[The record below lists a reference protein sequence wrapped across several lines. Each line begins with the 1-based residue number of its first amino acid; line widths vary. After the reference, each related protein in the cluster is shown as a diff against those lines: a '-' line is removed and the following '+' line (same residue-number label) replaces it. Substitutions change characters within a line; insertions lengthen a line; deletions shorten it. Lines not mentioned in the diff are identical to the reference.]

1 MAAPLTFKPLPV
13 DHKKELQKRLEAA
26 PVEHGEALL
35 VLWDLLQT
43 AHDQGILDLLDGMVS
58 AKDTIAITI
67 AKYAKT
73 PEGIAAIRNLLATV
87 KLLGQLDPEVL
98 DKKSDSRAPGRTP
111 ATVSVATLPALYQ
124 CGQPAGP
131 LIYDP
136 AASGAGT
143 VAKVGSSA
151 SPSCATSAWQRIVS
165 YHPTRRCPHR
175 WRCYL
180 RPR

>member
-13 DHKKELQKRLEAA
+13 DHKKELARRLEAA

-73 PEGIAAIRNLLATV
+73 PEGIAAIRNLLTAV
-87 KLLGQLDPEVL
+87 KILGSIEPELLEHLSSAITSASAEQKRETKPPSLFALAKRAVSE
-98 DKKSDSRAPGRTP
+98 DSRRGLSFATMVLAGLGRG
-111 ATVSVATLPALYQ
+111 L
-124 CGQPAGP
+124 
-131 LIYDP
+131 
-136 AASGAGT
+136 
-143 VAKVGSSA
+143 K
-151 SPSCATSAWQRIVS
+151 
-165 YHPTRRCPHR
+165 
-175 WRCYL
+175 
-180 RPR
+180 

>member
-13 DHKKELQKRLEAA
+13 DHKKELGRRLEAA

-73 PEGIAAIRNLLATV
+73 PEGIAAVRNLLTAV
-87 KLLGQLDPEVL
+87 KILGSIEPELLEHLSAAITSASAEQKRETKPPSLFALAKRAVSE
-98 DKKSDSRAPGRTP
+98 DSRRGL
-111 ATVSVATLPALYQ
+111 SFATLIL
-124 CGQPAGP
+124 AG
-131 LIYDP
+131 L
-136 AASGAGT
+136 GRGL
-143 VAKVGSSA
+143 K
-151 SPSCATSAWQRIVS
+151 
-165 YHPTRRCPHR
+165 
-175 WRCYL
+175 
-180 RPR
+180 

>member
-1 MAAPLTFKPLPV
+1 MAAPLTFTPLPV

-73 PEGIAAIRNLLATV
+73 PEGITAVRNLLATV
-87 KLLGQLDPEVL
+87 KLLGELDPDILDNLSLVL
-98 DKKSDSRAPGRTP
+98 SD
-111 ATVSVATLPALYQ
+111 AT
-124 CGQPAGP
+124 
-131 LIYDP
+131 
-136 AASGAGT
+136 AAHQREQ
-143 VAKVGSSA
+143 KP
-151 SPSCATSAWQRIVS
+151 PSLWQLFRRSTSAES
-165 YHPTRRCPHR
+165 RRG
-175 WRCYL
+175 L
-180 RPR
+180 SFLTLLLSGLGKSLK

>member
-1 MAAPLTFKPLPV
+1 MAAPLTFKPQPV
-13 DHKKELQKRLEAA
+13 DHKLELRRRLEAA

-73 PEGIAAIRNLLATV
+73 PEGIAAVRNLLAAV

-98 DKKSDSRAPGRTP
+98 DNLSRVLTNATTEHQAERKPPSLWRLSRRSTSEDSRRGL
-111 ATVSVATLPALYQ
+111 SFLTLL
-124 CGQPAGP
+124 
-131 LIYDP
+131 L
-136 AASGAGT
+136 SGLG
-143 VAKVGSSA
+143 KS
-151 SPSCATSAWQRIVS
+151 
-165 YHPTRRCPHR
+165 
-175 WRCYL
+175 L
-180 RPR
+180 K

>member
-1 MAAPLTFKPLPV
+1 MAVPLTFTPPPV

-73 PEGIAAIRNLLATV
+73 PEGIAAVRNLLATV
-87 KLLGQLDPEVL
+87 KLLGQLDPEILDSLSAVL
-98 DKKSDSRAPGRTP
+98 TTATKEHQAERQPPSLWQLFRRSTSSDSRRGLSFMTLLLQGLGR
-111 ATVSVATLPALYQ
+111 S
-124 CGQPAGP
+124 
-131 LIYDP
+131 I
-136 AASGAGT
+136 
-143 VAKVGSSA
+143 K
-151 SPSCATSAWQRIVS
+151 
-165 YHPTRRCPHR
+165 
-175 WRCYL
+175 
-180 RPR
+180 

>member
-13 DHKKELQKRLEAA
+13 DHKKELARRLEAA

-73 PEGIAAIRNLLATV
+73 PEGIAAVRNLLAAV
-87 KLLGQLDPEVL
+87 KLLGELDPEILDNLSKVL
-98 DKKSDSRAPGRTP
+98 SNATAEHQTERKPPSLWQLFRRSTSADSRRGL
-111 ATVSVATLPALYQ
+111 SFLTLL
-124 CGQPAGP
+124 
-131 LIYDP
+131 L
-136 AASGAGT
+136 SGLG
-143 VAKVGSSA
+143 KS
-151 SPSCATSAWQRIVS
+151 
-165 YHPTRRCPHR
+165 
-175 WRCYL
+175 L
-180 RPR
+180 K

>member
-13 DHKKELQKRLEAA
+13 DHKKELARRLEAA

-73 PEGIAAIRNLLATV
+73 PEGIAAVRNLLATV
-87 KLLGQLDPEVL
+87 KLLGQLDPEILDSLSSVL
-98 DKKSDSRAPGRTP
+98 ANATAEHQAERNPPSLWQLFRRSTSADSRRGL
-111 ATVSVATLPALYQ
+111 SFLTLL
-124 CGQPAGP
+124 
-131 LIYDP
+131 L
-136 AASGAGT
+136 SGLG
-143 VAKVGSSA
+143 KS
-151 SPSCATSAWQRIVS
+151 
-165 YHPTRRCPHR
+165 
-175 WRCYL
+175 L
-180 RPR
+180 K